1 MPLHT
6 ISGKLLRNPVTGSL
20 CSTCCRKH
28 EPVEP
33 SGGFIVAVGGRTFE
47 MGLHTTKYFPLD
59 EFPADLFTAVSGFVI
74 GSGSV
79 IGVTLGMFSGRYE
92 VHVGMSVTGT
102 VGSATKNY
110 AGDANFFLDTKTGSY
125 EYYEGTE
132 ACLPLLARQFP
143 KIGSMGVPLLAG
155 SSALVT
161 EVPHE

>member
-1 MPLHT
+1 MSLHT
-6 ISGKLLRNPVTGSL
+6 ISGKLLRNPVTGAL
-20 CSTCCRKH
+20 CSTCCREH
-28 EPVEP
+28 EPPEP
-33 SGGFIVAVGGRTFE
+33 IGGFLVTVGGRAFD
-47 MGLHTTKYFPLD
+47 MGLHTTKHFPLD
-59 EFPADLFTAVSGFVI
+59 EFPTDLFTAVSGFVI

-143 KIGSMGVPLLAG
+143 KIGSLEVPLLAG
-155 SSALVT
+155 SSALVV